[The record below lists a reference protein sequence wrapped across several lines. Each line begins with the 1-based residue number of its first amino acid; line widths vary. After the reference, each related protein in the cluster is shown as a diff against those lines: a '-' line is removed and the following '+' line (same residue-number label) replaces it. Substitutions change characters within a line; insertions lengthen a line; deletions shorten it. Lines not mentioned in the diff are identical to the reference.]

1 MDMKVSKINPDAE
14 FFNARIDAIP
24 MSDVEKLRAKA
35 QLARAELVAELVAE
49 VIEKARNGLHSL
61 VDHGH
66 HGATP
71 SHG

>member
-1 MDMKVSKINPDAE
+1 MDMKVSKINPEME

-35 QLARAELVAELVAE
+35 QLARAELVAEMVAE
-49 VIEKARNGLHSL
+49 VIEKARHGLHSL

-66 HGATP
+66 GATP